1 MNIKQQIVNQLTT
14 AIKAKNQPLVMSIR
28 NILTK
33 ITNAEKN
40 NSNNE
45 LTDEELIN
53 LFIKL
58 DKEIN
63 KSITAYKEGNRLD
76 LLEKEELELSIIL
89 EFLPKK
95 LSEEEIKDIIHNYA
109 EDLLIDDSKALNN
122 MIVKHF
128 NMHYKGQFD
137 NKELITLLNNFI
149 K

>member
-14 AIKAKNQPLVMSIR
+14 AIKAKNQPLVMSVR

-63 KSITAYKEGNRLD
+63 KSITAYREGNRLD
-76 LLEKEELELSIIL
+76 LLEKEELELSIIS

-95 LSEEEIKDIIHNYA
+95 LSQEEMIQI
-109 EDLLIDDSKALNN
+109 IDDISLE
-122 MIVKHF
+122 F
-128 NMHYKGQFD
+128 QD
-137 NKELITLLNNFI
+137 N
-149 K
+149 

>member
-1 MNIKQQIVNQLTT
+1 MKCL
-14 AIKAKNQPLVMSIR
+14 K
-28 NILTK
+28 TK

-76 LLEKEELELSIIL
+76 LLEKEELELSIIS

-95 LSEEEIKDIIHNYA
+95 LSQEEMIQI
-109 EDLLIDDSKALNN
+109 IDDISLEFQDNCSESEDIKTLNN
-122 MIVKHF
+122 LIIKKF
-128 NMHYKGQFD
+128 NIYYKGQFD
-137 NKELITLLNNFI
+137 NKELIALLNN
-149 K
+149 

>member
-1 MNIKQQIVNQLTT
+1 LKCL
-14 AIKAKNQPLVMSIR
+14 K
-28 NILTK
+28 TK

-76 LLEKEELELSIIL
+76 LLEKEELELSIIS

-95 LSEEEIKDIIHNYA
+95 LSQEEMIQI
-109 EDLLIDDSKALNN
+109 IDDISLEFQDNCSESEDIKTLNN
-122 MIVKHF
+122 LIIKKF
-128 NMHYKGQFD
+128 NIYYKGQFD
-137 NKELITLLNNFI
+137 NKELIALLNN
-149 K
+149 